1 MRAKGR
7 WLLAGAC
14 LGLAA
19 SAALVPN
26 PAAQNRRRQREDPTP
41 RAPEPLWLSPAGQ
54 IAFEPSLATD
64 STGGLWCV
72 WVAWNAPQE
81 SVAGETTATGPGTGS
96 LAGVWKAAGGELV
109 RFEVPSSAPFPAR
122 PHLVHSP
129 NKAWL
134 VWEAGRE
141 GERQLFST
149 SLSAAAPAQSQSAP
163 AIAVGAIENIPG
175 SNQGPLAPKLVIRS
189 DGTPSVVFQSERGGQ
204 YDIAIADRKQSGWES
219 ARPLFESEHDEW
231 DPQPVLRS
239 DGSLAVI
246 YDRWPAASE
255 SKSETNTDPSFDVE
269 LALLEEEGA
278 LTRYTVAGGPQHQ
291 AHPSATVDARD
302 RIWIAWE
309 ECERF
314 GRGGPLR
321 NDRALGLAVFEAGKV
336 HAVDT
341 EEWSPRRG
349 RNDLP
354 RIHAAPNGLF
364 LSSRRT
370 SREKPKVRGK
380 SFWYTTWQTEIFS
393 FDKQGGGSR
402 ATIAASHGHNDASES
417 FASTQDATFVAFAT
431 DDRLNGF
438 GAIREWG
445 ESIEGSWRIALE
457 RLPQSSGFPSFD
469 PSFDPSFETDQ
480 GTPARPLTP
489 DQDESESRTKLPDPT
504 GATRESSSERRIF
517 WGDLH
522 RHTHLSRC
530 SGSKDGTIADAY
542 RYARGPGRLDFIA
555 VTDHYQHMQPWSW
568 WRSLRDTIRHYA
580 PHKLVTFAAV
590 ERVRP
595 MGGHYND
602 LYLDPHSI
610 PFAPDIW
617 RKPSATH
624 APQLPVISIP
634 HMLGIGARTGFNWD
648 DFHPD
653 RHRVLE
659 LFQGYRG
666 SYEGAGLPYEAVDR
680 ERDEVSLA
688 SGLERGLHFG
698 LIASSDHASSNT
710 SLAGLWADQATR
722 ESIFEALHARRSM
735 AATART
741 KVDAM
746 LGALKM
752 GERGLAAAS
761 APFELFIRG
770 ENDAARVATIDVLKN
785 GEPWRSLPTTDDSP
799 DALVELYVV
808 SLRTG
813 LTPRHDELVISARGG
828 QIQSARLRRTD
839 SGADVQLKDGRAT
852 LTRDDFTLL
861 DLAIEVAWPGSEP
874 GRLAFERGDK
884 NTHVN
889 VSEWQ
894 LGRSQEIQLPGDRSG
909 NASAQL
915 WRLGRTLDKT
925 GGSFPFP
932 DPARRPGDVY
942 YARIAWTDGELAWTS
957 PIRVDGEPKP
967 LPK

>member
-19 SAALVPN
+19 TAALVPN
-26 PAAQNRRRQREDPTP
+26 PTAQNRRRQREEDAP

-54 IAFEPSLATD
+54 IAFEPSLAAD
-64 STGGLWCV
+64 SKGGMWCV
-72 WVAWNAPQE
+72 WVAWNAPQD
-81 SVAGETTATGPGTGS
+81 SAPGEADATSPGTGS
-96 LAGVWKAAGGELV
+96 LAGVWRAEDGELL
-109 RFEVPSSAPFPAR
+109 RFEIPAGAPFPAQ
-122 PHLVHSP
+122 PHLICGAD
-129 NKAWL
+129 KAWV

-149 SLSAAAPAQSQSAP
+149 SLMATDALPGKAQTASKV
-163 AIAVGAIENIPG
+163 AIGAIESIPG
-175 SNQGPLAPKLVIRS
+175 SNLGPLAPKLVLRAS
-189 DGTPSVVFQSERGGQ
+189 GAPSVVFQSERGGQ
-204 YDIAIADRKQSGWES
+204 YDIAIAERTASGWQS

-231 DPQPVLRS
+231 DPQPVLRN

-246 YDRWPAASE
+246 YDRWPAAN
-255 SKSETNTDPSFDVE
+255 ETKQETLADPSFDVE
-269 LALLEEEGA
+269 LALLDEAGT

-291 AHPSATVDARD
+291 AHPSATIDARD
-302 RIWIAWE
+302 RIWITWE
-309 ECERF
+309 ESERF

-321 NDRALGLAVFEAGKV
+321 SERALGLAVFDAGKV
-336 HAVDT
+336 HAVET
-341 EEWSPRRG
+341 EAWSPRRG

-380 SFWYTTWQTEIFS
+380 SFWYTTWQTEIFH
-393 FDKQGGGSR
+393 FDKQGDGQR
-402 ATIAASHGHNDASES
+402 DTLATSHGHNGASES
-417 FASTQDATFVAFAT
+417 FASSGAATYVAYAT
-431 DDRLNGF
+431 DQRLSGF

-445 ESIEGSWRIALE
+445 ESIEGPWRIALE
-457 RLPQSSGFPSFD
+457 RLPQSSGYPSFD
-469 PSFDPSFETDQ
+469 
-480 GTPARPLTP
+480 A
-489 DQDESESRTKLPDPT
+489 SRTEPSRAFEPAGGKPSGKSNAPVPS
-504 GATRESSSERRIF
+504 GATDSSSSERRIY

-568 WRSLRDTIRHYA
+568 WISLRDTLRHYA
-580 PHKLVTFAAV
+580 PHRLVTFPAV

-602 LYLDPHSI
+602 LYLDPHTI
-610 PFAPDIW
+610 PFAPEIW
-617 RKPSATH
+617 RRPSGTH
-624 APQLPVISIP
+624 APQLPVVSIP

-648 DFHPD
+648 DFQPD

-710 SLAGLWADQATR
+710 SLAGLWAVEATR
-722 ESIFEALHARRSM
+722 ESIFEALRARRSL

-741 KVDAM
+741 KVDAR

-761 APFELFIRG
+761 APFELFVSG
-770 ENDAARVATIDVLKN
+770 ENDAARIATIDVLKN
-785 GEPWRSLPTTDDSP
+785 GEPWQSLPTTDEAP
-799 DALVELYVV
+799 DALVELYVI

-839 SGADVQLKDGRAT
+839 SGGDVQLKDGRAT

-861 DLAIEVAWPGSEP
+861 DLAIEVAWPGEEP
-874 GRLAFERGDK
+874 GRIGFERGDK
-884 NTHVN
+884 NTHIN
-889 VSEWQ
+889 AGEWP
-894 LGRSQEIQLPGDRSG
+894 LGRAKEIQLPGDRSG

-915 WRLGRTLDKT
+915 WRLGRTLDKA
-925 GGSFPFP
+925 GGTFPFP

-957 PIRVDGEPKP
+957 PIRVDGEPQP